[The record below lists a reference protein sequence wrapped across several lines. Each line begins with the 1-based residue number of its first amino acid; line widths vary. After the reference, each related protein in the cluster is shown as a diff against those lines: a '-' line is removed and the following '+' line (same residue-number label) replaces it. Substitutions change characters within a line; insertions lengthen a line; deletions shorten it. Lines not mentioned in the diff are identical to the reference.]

1 MEGPTSAVEGVMDDY
16 VRARTPIRSPGGNS
30 NNGEM
35 KRRVSGMSR
44 EEAFFEAVE
53 ENDVEAALGLLN
65 DEGCENRR
73 IRWERREFVCLNG
86 CF

>member
-16 VRARTPIRSPGGNS
+16 VRARTPIRSSGGNS
-30 NNGEM
+30 NSGEM
-35 KRRVSGMSR
+35 KRKVSGMSR

-65 DEGCENRR
+65 DEGYENSR
-73 IRWERREFVCLNG
+73 IRRERREL
-86 CF
+86 